1 MDRLE
6 PEERARGEVPPAAE
20 PLSYGEWQRLGCPA
34 GHDLQLSCADDLDTD
49 YSGLVRARSIVIEF
63 PVFTDG
69 RGFSHARRLRHEGFG
84 GELLAGG
91 DVLPDQWSFL
101 QRCGFTGLADPAL
114 RGAANERP
122 SLRNSY
128 QADGKSASTVASRG

>member
-6 PEERARGEVPPAAE
+6 LAERARGEAPPVGQ
-20 PLSYGEWQRLGCPA
+20 PLTFGEWQRLGCPA
-34 GHDLQLSCADDLDTD
+34 GHDLQLSCADVLDKHYPD
-49 YSGLVRARSIVIEF
+49 LVRARRIVIEF

-91 DVLPDQWSFL
+91 EVLPDQWSFL
-101 QRCGFTGLADPAL
+101 QRCGFTDLADPAL
-114 RGAANERP
+114 RGSADERP
-122 SLRNSY
+122 SFRYGY
-128 QADGKSASTVASRG
+128 QADGKSARAAAIRG